1 MTESLV
7 RILYISRARHRM
19 THGELQ
25 DLLAGARLRN
35 RVHGITGLLVYDA
48 GYFAQVLEGPAPAIE
63 QLLANIAADPR
74 HDEYSL
80 VSRGLVESR
89 YFEGWSMDWANLD
102 VMADSKHMGLRGQL
116 SQVGI
121 GDRASVYASFVAFV
135 DAHRQ
140 TARHAPMKA

>member
-1 MTESLV
+1 MNESLA

-19 THGELQ
+19 TNGELQ

-35 RVHGITGLLVYDA
+35 QAHGITGLLVYDA
-48 GYFAQVLEGPAPAIE
+48 GYFAQVLEGPEPALE

-80 VSRGLVESR
+80 VSRGLVDQR
-89 YFEGWSMDWANLD
+89 YFAGWSMDWANLAF
-102 VMADSKHMGLRGQL
+102 MADSQHMGLRGQL

-121 GDRASVYASFVAFV
+121 EDRGAVYAAFVAFV

-140 TARHAPMKA
+140 TDRHTPMRA